1 MNDISP
7 ELLKKVQESF
17 EQGTAALR
25 EDIKNGVKSYEEA
38 YEYAKQAGEILS
50 KSFGVNITTE
60 VLPDGKMYYNIADK
74 VVRPMLEA
82 EYEIASE
89 AAVSAQKFANKAAG
103 IGIKPLQ
110 AEFDAEKV
118 QGIIDRVSSQ
128 PFDEIKWILNEPVK
142 TFAKNVVDQTLEKNV
157 EFQGKSGLS
166 PKIRRT
172 ALGDACEWCHAVAG
186 TYSYPNVPKDVYRRH
201 ANCDCVVE
209 YVEGGKYQ
217 DVWSKEI
224 YAKSRA
230 DRIVKAQALDA
241 ESKKKR
247 ADIFGKRARFKTG
260 DETADEYAISKDQLR
275 GFRGIAPD
283 KAVPIAR
290 KESKLWLGKIS
301 DPAKQLIQRYTYN
314 QNDTTPKFFE
324 RINSFI
330 RNGYQGEKDYTEQ
343 VEIISDALKQSK
355 LKNNYICYRGSDFD
369 PFEGCKVGENC
380 TAHQFLSTSLSN
392 SGTFN
397 GKYSITILASSGTN
411 AAYVEELSAEQFK
424 KQREMLFDK
433 DVVYKVLSRQGN
445 EIIVRTIP

>member
-89 AAVSAQKFANKAAG
+89 AAVSAQKSANKAAG

-110 AEFDAEKV
+110 AEFDAEKA

-142 TFAKNVVDQTLEKNV
+142 TFAKNVVDQTIEKNV

-172 ALGDACEWCHAVAG
+172 ALGDACEWCQAVAG

-209 YVEGGKYQ
+209 YIEGGKYQ
-217 DVWSKEI
+217 DVWSKKI
-224 YAKSRA
+224 YSKSQVARTEKILNA
-230 DRIVKAQALDA
+230 V
-241 ESKKKR
+241 EEEKR
-247 ADIFGKRARFKTG
+247 ASRENPHRVDVKYITSKEYRDKFNGLTG
-260 DETADEYAISKDQLR
+260 SEEVDQKLYK
-275 GFRGIAPD
+275 
-283 KAVPIAR
+283 KAVDILLHRNGTEYEDLHLLLSTNGIVVGSQTHSTKKLEVTVNDSIQRASDKYSDSGVLIGLHNHPNNHPPSGGDFASAIERNYKSGIIACHNGDLYVYTTGN
-290 KESKLWLGKIS
+290 KQITSKLYDLTVEKYEKMGYS
-301 DPAKQLIQRYTYN
+301 EDEAYN
-314 QNDTTPKFFE
+314 Q
-324 RINSFI
+324 
-330 RNGYQGEKDYTEQ
+330 
-343 VEIISDALKQSK
+343 ALKQ
-355 LKNNYICYRGSDFD
+355 LK
-369 PFEGCKVGENC
+369 
-380 TAHQFLSTSLSN
+380 Q
-392 SGTFN
+392 TF
-397 GKYSITILASSGTN
+397 GIDWRKI
-411 AAYVEELSAEQFK
+411 
-424 KQREMLFDK
+424 
-433 DVVYKVLSRQGN
+433 
-445 EIIVRTIP
+445 

>member
-89 AAVSAQKFANKAAG
+89 AAVSAQKSANKAAG

-110 AEFDAEKV
+110 AEFDAEKA

-166 PKIRRT
+166 PKIVRR
-172 ALGDACEWCHAVAG
+172 ASAGACQWCQDVAG
-186 TYSYPNVPKDVYRRH
+186 TYSYPNVPRDVYRRH

-209 YVEGGKYQ
+209 YVEGMKIQNVHTKQMRPRVNSDIIKAQEDERRRASLRKRGTLNSKGDPMRDAFGEGEQSNPEEIKAFRREAAESGVIIIEPEEESLAYQ
-217 DVWSKEI
+217 PGLRPGTPGQLVISRGASYGAWCHEMKHMRDDRDNGWQGYRIRMDRDLCYQREKDAYEI
-224 YAKSRA
+224 EIQMALDAGRE
-230 DRIVKAQALDA
+230 DIAQAL
-241 ESKKKR
+241 R
-247 ADIFGKRARFKTG
+247 ANL
-260 DETADEYAISKDQLR
+260 DEE
-275 GFRGIAPD
+275 
-283 KAVPIAR
+283 R
-290 KESKLWLGKIS
+290 KSI
-301 DPAKQLIQRYTYN
+301 Y
-314 QNDTTPKFFE
+314 
-324 RINSFI
+324 
-330 RNGYQGEKDYTEQ
+330 GET
-343 VEIISDALKQSK
+343 
-355 LKNNYICYRGSDFD
+355 
-369 PFEGCKVGENC
+369 
-380 TAHQFLSTSLSN
+380 
-392 SGTFN
+392 
-397 GKYSITILASSGTN
+397 
-411 AAYVEELSAEQFK
+411 
-424 KQREMLFDK
+424 
-433 DVVYKVLSRQGN
+433 
-445 EIIVRTIP
+445 

>member
-89 AAVSAQKFANKAAG
+89 AAVSAQKSANKAAG

-166 PKIRRT
+166 PTQYIHT
-172 ALGDACEWCHAVAG
+172 A
-186 TYSYPNVPKDVYRRH
+186 
-201 ANCDCVVE
+201 
-209 YVEGGKYQ
+209 
-217 DVWSKEI
+217 
-224 YAKSRA
+224 
-230 DRIVKAQALDA
+230 
-241 ESKKKR
+241 
-247 ADIFGKRARFKTG
+247 
-260 DETADEYAISKDQLR
+260 
-275 GFRGIAPD
+275 
-283 KAVPIAR
+283 
-290 KESKLWLGKIS
+290 
-301 DPAKQLIQRYTYN
+301 
-314 QNDTTPKFFE
+314 
-324 RINSFI
+324 
-330 RNGYQGEKDYTEQ
+330 
-343 VEIISDALKQSK
+343 
-355 LKNNYICYRGSDFD
+355 
-369 PFEGCKVGENC
+369 
-380 TAHQFLSTSLSN
+380 
-392 SGTFN
+392 
-397 GKYSITILASSGTN
+397 
-411 AAYVEELSAEQFK
+411 
-424 KQREMLFDK
+424 
-433 DVVYKVLSRQGN
+433 
-445 EIIVRTIP
+445 